1 MSRFLSCSRSGKS
14 LSVPTD
20 TLSQD
25 SADSIKGWSNP
36 EGDVLYEAL
45 RNQVDNA
52 GPQERKKMYGMMLQ
66 IGKEMHLQTGAFIL
80 PSSSHNGFRVLDL
93 CMAPGGF
100 SATALEKNSDAV
112 IRGISLPDACGGHP
126 MLLEDIRVK
135 CQFLDITMLATEFGV
150 SPIPQNHPEHSSFI
164 TNRPYHGES
173 FELVLCDGQCLRTH
187 HRPEHRAKFEA
198 LRLRTSQLILA
209 LQRIATGGTL
219 VMLLH
224 KADAWD
230 TAQLLHQ
237 FNQFSA
243 IQLFKPEKKHNHRNS
258 FYLVAK
264 NVQPHTQA
272 AQAAVSGWK
281 ETWRQ
286 ATFGGPEGTGA
297 FVAYEDAATV
307 HELIDDFGTKLIE
320 LARPIWKI
328 QGDALL
334 ERGIAVQSS

>member
-1 MSRFLSCSRSGKS
+1 M
-14 LSVPTD
+14 
-20 TLSQD
+20 
-25 SADSIKGWSNP
+25 
-36 EGDVLYEAL
+36 YE
-45 RNQVDNA
+45 
-52 GPQERKKMYGMMLQ
+52 MMQQ
-66 IGKEMHLQTGAFIL
+66 IGRDMHLQTGAFSL
-80 PSSSHNGFRVLDL
+80 PSSSHNQLRVLDL

-100 SATALEKNSDAV
+100 SATALKKNSDAV
-112 IRGISLPDACGGHP
+112 IRGISLPDACGGHQ
-126 MLLEDIRVK
+126 MLLEEDIRSQ

-164 TNRPYHGES
+164 TNRPYHGDS
-173 FELVLCDGQCLRTH
+173 FELVLCDGQLLRTH
-187 HRPEHRAKFEA
+187 RRPEHREKFEG

-224 KADAWD
+224 KADNWG
-230 TAQLLHQ
+230 TAQLHHQ

-243 IQLFKPEKKHNHRNS
+243 IQLFKPEKRHNHRNS

-264 NVQPHTQA
+264 NIQPHTQA

-281 ETWRQ
+281 ERWRQ

-297 FVAYEDAATV
+297 FVAYEDTATV
-307 HELIDDFGTKLIE
+307 QEMIDDFGTKLIE

-328 QGDALL
+328 QSDALVK
-334 ERGIAVQSS
+334 RGIAVQSN